1 MAMADVNDEVVDTPS
16 GEETS
21 DEAVDIPTNGETSDE
36 KTDTPTDIPATP
48 TTPDYT
54 DAEREKYKILRNV
67 YMKLDGLPLSFG
79 IPKYDEDIPDQMVE
93 RYFRID
99 LSDTIRET
107 RIKIESIEPDSVDE
121 LQFENRIV
129 YHALKRF
136 RLTASVFFKFS
147 TAVDG
152 KTIDKTQ
159 IPKMLATIISEYDAE
174 YKKWRLGH
182 VGNLWNRGE

>member
-1 MAMADVNDEVVDTPS
+1 MADVNDEVVDTPTDEEIS
-16 GEETS
+16 DGAVDTPTDEETN
-21 DEAVDIPTNGETSDE
+21 A
-36 KTDTPTDIPATP
+36 PTDIPATP

-54 DAEREKYKILRNV
+54 DAEKEKYKILRNV

-93 RYFRID
+93 RYFHID

-159 IPKMLATIISEYDAE
+159 IPKMLATIISEYEEE

-182 VGNLWNRGE
+182 IGGLWNRGDS